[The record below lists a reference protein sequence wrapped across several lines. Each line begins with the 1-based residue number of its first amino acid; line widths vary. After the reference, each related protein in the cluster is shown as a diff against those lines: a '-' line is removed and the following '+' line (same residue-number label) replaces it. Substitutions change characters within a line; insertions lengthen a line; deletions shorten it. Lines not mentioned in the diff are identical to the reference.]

1 MTVMLIISMT
11 RLGLPQGCRPN
22 AGNKYGWLELE
33 IGKWY
38 NRLSDIYSDSSS
50 YDEYIY
56 PNFIQLVTIPVL
68 LLFFASRRPS
78 DTCTFYFSSLN
89 VFMSSVLFSM

>member
-68 LLFFASRRPS
+68 LLFFSRPGDHQIRALF
-78 DTCTFYFSSLN
+78 TFL
-89 VFMSSVLFSM
+89 L